1 MIFLNKDIVSVFNVN
16 KDLIVNYKSEGD
28 RYLVDIRRC
37 LSKQLVYYILY
48 TDLQKVNNS
57 YFTIIDRLLND
68 EYEDVYKFKK
78 DCSEFN
84 NIQKVFLKSC
94 EGFIDENVM
103 EDVKHDIEK
112 LDLLIQRLIYI
123 LENICYDESEDIHK
137 NEVHSIF

>member
-1 MIFLNKDIVSVFNVN
+1 MKQTTAHLGTKVFR
-16 KDLIVNYKSEGD
+16 D
-28 RYLVDIRRC
+28 
-37 LSKQLVYYILY
+37 
-48 TDLQKVNNS
+48 
-57 YFTIIDRLLND
+57 
-68 EYEDVYKFKK
+68 
-78 DCSEFN
+78 EFN